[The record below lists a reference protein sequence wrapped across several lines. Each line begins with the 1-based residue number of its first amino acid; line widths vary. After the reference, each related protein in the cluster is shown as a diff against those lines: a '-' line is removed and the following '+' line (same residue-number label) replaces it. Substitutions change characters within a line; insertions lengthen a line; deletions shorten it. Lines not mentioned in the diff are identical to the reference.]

1 MVVKQRSL
9 GRRLWLGDLPL
20 VHSKEGWAWVLPAAG
35 CPATSFCVSV
45 VAARARA
52 PAQIFI
58 APVLAFSPPH
68 LAISCHHALTRLAL
82 SSHICSVTAAHMTRF
97 WVMSLSVTMKLNILL
112 SSSRFG
118 VCKI

>member
-45 VAARARA
+45 VAARAGA

-82 SSHICSVTAAHMTRF
+82 SSLTLQCH
-97 WVMSLSVTMKLNILL
+97 
-112 SSSRFG
+112 SSSHDPVLGDVIVSDHEIEYTF
-118 VCKI
+118 VL